1 MSANSQTRKHFTYKE
16 QVSRSITW
24 GHYFIFINILLSCL
38 LGYGYVYAAPPT
50 SDFLS
55 FIYLHVSWLG
65 HMSFLTVVAYLVL
78 FFPLAF
84 IGNYRLYRVCAVAIA
99 SVLHSILLFD
109 LKIFLM
115 VKVHLSVTALNL
127 IVRELD
133 FDTGYNELTLT
144 LTNTGNA
151 GNLSWNVSGLN
162 VAWLTIQPAQGEIA
176 MGKSAEIKVLI
187 DRSQITAS
195 QSTSFIINAAGG
207 SQSVR
212 VLVSTQGESGG
223 NEGGDEGETGGG
235 DYSSAEVMSCDS
247 RIEAAIVSCERS
259 GSAVVFT
266 YTLKNTGLGLVNDF
280 RIHHPEA
287 LGTNDIDGSTSLFYD
302 NEGNEYSDC
311 IMTFRDVSKSG
322 SNITASFPENIAC
335 KGTVTIKNVPADVD
349 EINVALSVLA
359 YPNSEYNLA
368 GTMIT
373 FEKVPVY

>member
-1 MSANSQTRKHFTYKE
+1 MKKILFSVFCMILGISICGCSEDETPGFGSIYGIVTDAETSQPVYGASVILSPGNLSTLTG
-16 QVSRSITW
+16 QD
-24 GHYFIFINILLSCL
+24 GHYEFVDLEPGQYKVQVQANGYQQNVRQIQVNAGGSATGDMTLDPVSELSNL
-38 LGYGYVYAAPPT
+38 T
-50 SDFLS
+50 LS
-55 FIYLHVSWLG
+55 SN
-65 HMSFLTVVAYLVL
+65 T
-78 FFPLAF
+78 
-84 IGNYRLYRVCAVAIA
+84 
-99 SVLHSILLFD
+99 
-109 LKIFLM
+109 
-115 VKVHLSVTALNL
+115 
-127 IVRELD
+127 LD

-247 RIEAAIVSCERS
+247 RIEAAIVSCKRS

-280 RIHHPEA
+280 RIYHPEA
-287 LGTNDIDGSTSLFYD
+287 PNANIIDESTSLFYD
-302 NEGNEYSDC
+302 AEGNEYSDC
-311 IMTFRDVSKSG
+311 IMTFRDESESAY
-322 SNITASFPENIAC
+322 NITASFPENIAC